1 MIRGIYP
8 RGGPRA
14 DAPPS
19 ERVVYESLR
28 ETLGSV
34 EGWVAYHSFR
44 IKDPRQGERE
54 ADFLVVHPEHGGL
67 VVEVKS
73 GRIAM
78 IDGELRQNGHPLHK
92 DPRRQTRGFINELLS
107 RAAQDGVWLPWITPA
122 YAFPDTAFT
131 HGPTAD
137 DLAEVVFGQ
146 LDLDDLAA
154 RIADHVRARRVK
166 SRNFSRNWLEWL
178 HALWGE
184 SWIPSLDFGARAL
197 AEARGRVLLD
207 ARQAQLLEL
216 IELNDRVLIEGV
228 AGTGKSVIAAEAA
241 RRRAR
246 LGQRTLLVCFTRALA
261 KHLTTALADTTVD
274 VVAVRELD
282 EAPPSYDAI
291 IVDEAQD
298 LAPSDWDL
306 VEALSRGARLWAFAD
321 PDQGI
326 WPDRPLRRE
335 TFTTFARLGR
345 PYRCPE
351 AISELAFSCLAE
363 EPCDW
368 LDVALEERRL
378 VYLPVVSPKRAS
390 SVIREDL
397 KTLLRREGVQP
408 TDVAILSLR
417 GVDHARTLRDE
428 PAPRGVTMLAADDD
442 DALEHLIGETFMRFK
457 GLERPIVYVTD
468 LEEVEDQLPRRL
480 YIAISRALVEVRIVA
495 APETL
500 AAIPA
505 LSPLLCD
512 EASSSGTS
520 LEMIAMGEA
529 GAREPGA
536 TVGETPTG

>member
-1 MIRGIYP
+1 MIRGVYP

-14 DAPPS
+14 DAHPS
-19 ERVVYESLR
+19 ELVVYERLR
-28 ETLGSV
+28 ETLDSC

-44 IKDPRQGERE
+44 LKDPRQGERE
-54 ADFLVVHPEHGGL
+54 ADFVVVHPEHGGL
-67 VVEVKS
+67 VIEVKS

-78 IDGELRQNGHPLHK
+78 IDGELRQNGHLLHK
-92 DPRRQTRGFINELLS
+92 DPRHQTRGFIKELLS
-107 RAAQDGVWLPWITPA
+107 RAEQDGVWLPWITPA
-122 YAFPDTAFT
+122 YVFPETAFT
-131 HGPTAD
+131 HGPTSDELAD
-137 DLAEVVFGQ
+137 AVFGE

-154 RIADHVRARRVK
+154 RIAEHVRARRVQPK
-166 SRNFSRNWLEWL
+166 NFSRHWLEWL
-178 HALWGE
+178 HSLWGE
-184 SWIPSLDFGARAL
+184 RWIPSLDFGARAL
-197 AEARGRVLLD
+197 AEARSRILLD
-207 ARQAQLLEL
+207 ERQAQLLEL
-216 IELNDRVLIEGV
+216 IELNDRVLVEGV
-228 AGTGKSVIAAEAA
+228 AGTGKTVLAAEAA

-261 KHLTTALADTTVD
+261 NHLSVALADTSVD
-274 VVAVRELD
+274 VVPVRELD

-306 VEALSRGARLWAFAD
+306 VVELSRGARLWAFAD

-335 TFTTFARLGR
+335 AFTTFARLGR

-351 AISELAFSCLAE
+351 PIAELAFSCLAE

-368 LDVALEERRL
+368 LDVALGEQRL

-397 KTLLRREGVQP
+397 KALLRREDVHP
-408 TDVAILSLR
+408 SDVAILSLR
-417 GVDHARTLRDE
+417 GVDHALTLRDE
-428 PAPRGVTMLAADDD
+428 PAPKGVAMVAADDER
-442 DALEHLIGETFMRFK
+442 ALEHLIGETFMRFK

-500 AAIPA
+500 VAIPA
-505 LSPLLCD
+505 LAPLGFAAGVRPLF
-512 EASSSGTS
+512 ETEVSS
-520 LEMIAMGEA
+520 
-529 GAREPGA
+529 
-536 TVGETPTG
+536 